1 MATTVNNKEV
11 KELGKKVERLE
22 EKVRKLQLNL
32 SDLKE
37 VSTVNES
44 RFSDLGRQIS
54 QDVTKLYEGM
64 RALAKR
70 L

>member
-1 MATTVNNKEV
+1 MATTTTNKDLKEV
-11 KELGKKVERLE
+11 NKKVATLE
-22 EKVRKLQLNL
+22 EKVRKLQLGM
-32 SDLKE
+32 SELKE
-37 VSTVNES
+37 VGSINEN

-54 QDVTKLYEGM
+54 QDITKLYEGL

>member
-1 MATTVNNKEV
+1 MVTTTNNKEL
-11 KELGKKVERLE
+11 KEVNKKVERLE
-22 EKVRKLQLNL
+22 EKVRKLQLKL
-32 SDLKE
+32 SELKE
-37 VSTVNES
+37 VNTVNES

>member
-1 MATTVNNKEV
+1 MATNVNNKEV
-11 KELGKKVERLE
+11 KELSKKVERLE
-22 EKVRKLQLNL
+22 ERVRKLQLNL

-37 VSTVNES
+37 VNTANENK
-44 RFSDLGRQIS
+44 FSDLGRQIS

>member
-22 EKVRKLQLNL
+22 EKVRKLQLNF

-37 VSTVNES
+37 VNTVNES